1 MRILIILKLFLMVV
15 GFANISFAKLENNIV
30 VKVEN
35 QVITN
40 FEIKNKILTTLF
52 LSNQEVNQN
61 NINNLK
67 KQSLNNLVQHKLRK
81 IELSK
86 YNFEADR
93 NQYNNY
99 LNSISSNNIDSLKLK
114 FKENNLDFDLFKD
127 EIETQLKWQKL
138 IYQIYSKKI
147 RIDREMVDKELNLI
161 VDNSLDFKEFR
172 LSEIEI
178 FSNNDKSDLDKINE
192 IKKQIEIN
200 GFEKTA
206 INFSISG
213 TSSTKGDLGWISSK
227 SLSKNIFDIVNKLKI
242 GENTDAIKKQES
254 ILFLK
259 LVDKRISKIND
270 INKESLKKRIIDSK
284 KNELFNLYSNSHL
297 SKLKN
302 NSLIEYK

>member
-1 MRILIILKLFLMVV
+1 M
-15 GFANISFAKLENNIV
+15 
-30 VKVEN
+30 
-35 QVITN
+35 
-40 FEIKNKILTTLF
+40 
-52 LSNQEVNQN
+52 SNQEVNQN

-284 KNELFNLYSNSHL
+284 KMNC
-297 SKLKN
+297 
-302 NSLIEYK
+302 LIFIQTVICLN